1 MFMLTRTIV
10 RFLCDQRGATAA
22 MVALALPALIGLGA
36 LGAETGLWY
45 TIKRQNQSAA
55 DAAAISAA
63 YELIYY
69 EAQSPPV
76 TCPAAQPYLIP
87 PASEAATTRNG
98 YSGATPVVTCPYTT
112 LSGATGVAVDLQ
124 STGGTLLA
132 ALFLPNV
139 TIANRAAAFTKTLD
153 NPCMILLNQ
162 TAPKELNIQDSASL
176 SMPTCSIVADS
187 TAPDA
192 IYAQGANNSILTADS
207 LITAGQVATT
217 GQPQITLTKP
227 AQIGAPYYPDPYAS
241 TLTHSFLTTGMP
253 TTCAT
258 PPPVGTTTTLTANS
272 RFCGGLSIGPGGGGT
287 TVNLSPGTY
296 WITDGDLSL
305 NSNATLECTACV
317 PGGAGVT
324 IILTTG
330 TGMAPT
336 PATKIVGNVTQ
347 QSNAVVDSLNAPG
360 SGTSAGT
367 YAGLLLIQ
375 DSNSLPTGTTYTTPC
390 PGNVSCSKFQGT
402 PGQTLTG
409 LVYFPNSPLTFQ
421 GNPTTGSTACLLVV
435 ANTVTLAGN
444 SRLATSGCVSG
455 GPGSP
460 PTIQTVVLAD

>member
-1 MFMLTRTIV
+1 VTAVSLMNAIARCFR
-10 RFLCDQRGATAA
+10 DHRGASAA
-22 MVALALPALIGLGA
+22 LVALALPAMLGLGG
-36 LGAETGLWY
+36 LGVETGLWY
-45 TIKRQNQSAA
+45 TVKRHNQSAA

-63 YELIYY
+63 YEIIYDQ
-69 EAQSPPV
+69 AHGITP
-76 TCPAAQPYLIP
+76 TAANLTPAAT
-87 PASEAATTRNG
+87 EAAATRNG
-98 YSGATPVVTCPYTT
+98 YSGATPVVTYPYTT

-132 ALFLPNV
+132 ALFLPSV

-162 TAPKELNIQDSASL
+162 TAPKELNIQGSASL

-227 AQIGAPYYPDPYAS
+227 AQIGAPYYPDPYATGAS
-241 TLTHSFLTTGMP
+241 ALTHSFLTTGMP
-253 TTCAT
+253 TGCFTSSSFSG
-258 PPPVGTTTTLTANS
+258 GTTILTANI

-296 WITDGDLSL
+296 WITDGNLSL

-330 TGMAPT
+330 AGVAPT

-347 QSNAVVDSLNAPG
+347 QSNAVVDNLNAPG
-360 SGTSAGT
+360 SGTF
-367 YAGLLLIQ
+367 AGLLLIQ
-375 DSNSLPTGTTYTTPC
+375 DSNNLPTGTTYTTPC
-390 PGNVSCSKFQGT
+390 SGSTSCSKFQGT

-409 LVYFPNSPLTFQ
+409 LVYFPNNPLTFQ

-444 SRLATSGCVSG
+444 SSLATSGCVSG